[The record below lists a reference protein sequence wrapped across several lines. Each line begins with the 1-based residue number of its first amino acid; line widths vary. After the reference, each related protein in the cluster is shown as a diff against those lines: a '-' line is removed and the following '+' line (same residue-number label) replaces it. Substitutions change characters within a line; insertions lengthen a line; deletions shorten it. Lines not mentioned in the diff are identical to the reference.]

1 MHNIRGYVK
10 RKHKETKERT
20 YVHMFVQYLP
30 GLYTMLVG
38 KHLMR
43 TVTLPASSARGAP
56 SSSLL
61 LEDMAL
67 CP

>member
-1 MHNIRGYVK
+1 MHDSRGCVK
-10 RKHKETKERT
+10 KRTKEQKKVRT
-20 YVHMFVQYLP
+20 YSMYTQYVP